1 MRNKSTKPYQTP
13 TIKVVRFMV
22 ESGYDLSGDRH
33 NPTTTFMFGGN
44 DARGGIHPGQ
54 ENDHSGLNRYG
65 DGGNIFGETL

>member
-1 MRNKSTKPYQTP
+1 
-13 TIKVVRFMV
+13 MV

-44 DARGGIHPGQ
+44 DARGGIQPGQ